1 MNAGDFYIR
10 WRRDYDFRTF
20 INSTAS
26 LLLTL
31 VFALYNGF
39 LGISHS
45 SPWHGSICVYYILLV
60 FLRFALLRAEKK
72 AKETDK
78 REPEEGERLR
88 LKTWLICSALLLL
101 LNLCLIG
108 PIALLVRQEKPVE
121 LTLVPA
127 VAMAAYSFWKITLA
141 SINLVKRKKSANC
154 LVKLLR
160 SINFI
165 DAIISIVTLQN
176 TLIMV
181 TDTGNKLTL
190 LPFTAVTS
198 GVMWLA
204 IVALS
209 VSSLIWG
216 IRAIHNNSL

>member
-72 AKETDK
+72 AKETDE

-154 LVKLLR
+154 LVRLLR

-181 TDTGNKLTL
+181 TDTENKLTL

-216 IRAIHNNSL
+216 IRAIQNNSL